1 MFYDLI
7 YNWMTYNTLQEECF
21 IDHMYVSHNFCW
33 MECFMITFVSH
44 DLCWMECFMITWLY
58 HMFFCL
64 IKCFMILVGWN
75 VVSHDLLNGMFYD
88 HMISFECN
96 KLFVINE
103 NVMITTSLINEVLS
117 SQMIITGGMNK

>member
-1 MFYDLI
+1 MFYDHICITWFMLNGMF
-7 YNWMTYNTLQEECF
+7 Y
-21 IDHMYVSHNFCW
+21 DHMIVSH
-33 MECFMITFVSH
+33 V
-44 DLCWMECFMITWLY
+44 
-58 HMFFCL
+58 FCL